1 MTCCRLVAWART
13 ASNSFV
19 IPSCFLPCRARSF
32 ARLHPLLRV
41 RRGARF
47 LVLDFGCWRV
57 LCCCSLGLFLQL
69 SFPGPSGRSSAF
81 FLFPHFFFFCPSL
94 YTRINLL
101 KKRHLILHSLYQV
114 LRRKTFLICAW
125 TPAVDPGVVPG
136 DSRSHQMQ

>member
-69 SFPGPSGRSSAF
+69 SFPGPPGRSSAF
-81 FLFPHFFFFCPSL
+81 FLFPHFFFLPFPVHKDKPP
-94 YTRINLL
+94 
-101 KKRHLILHSLYQV
+101 KKHHLILHSLYQV
-114 LRRKTFLICAW
+114 LCRKTFLICAW

-136 DSRSHQMQ
+136 DSCSHQMQ